1 MTAFFM
7 DYGLFLAKT
16 GTLVLALGVVLLM
29 IGRARRSGQ
38 HVPERLEVVNLNDRF
53 RSMAQTLQQATLPRQ
68 LFKKVLKKEK
78 KALKQKNK
86 RSASQKEDVRKRT
99 FVIDFHGDIKATA
112 VASLRETISAVLM
125 EAKPADEVVLR
136 LENAG
141 GLVHEHGLAASQLVR
156 IREKGIPLVVT
167 VDKVAA
173 SGGYLM
179 ACVADR
185 ILAAPF
191 AILGSIGVLAQ
202 MPNFHGLLS
211 RHGIEFEKIQA
222 GRYKRTMTLFGEN
235 TEEDR
240 AKMQEQIDEVHGLF
254 QRFVEDFR
262 PQLDMEQVATG
273 EYWYGKQALDR
284 KLIDAMQTSDDYLM
298 AASEDSDIYL
308 LKYSVKKRLSE
319 RFLSSM
325 QQTALKLF
333 TR

>member
-1 MTAFFM
+1 M

-136 LENAG
+136 LENTG

-202 MPNFHGLLS
+202 MPNFHELLS

-222 GRYKRTMTLFGEN
+222 GRYKRTMTQFGEN

-240 AKMQEQIDEVHGLF
+240 AKMQEQIDEVHSLF
-254 QRFVEDFR
+254 QGFVADFR

-284 KLIDAMQTSDDYLM
+284 KLIDAMQTIDDYLM

>member
-1 MTAFFM
+1 M

-38 HVPERLEVVNLNDRF
+38 HVPDRLEVVNLNDRF

-68 LFKKVLKKEK
+68 LFKKVLKNEK
-78 KALKQKNK
+78 RALKQRNR
-86 RSASQKEDVRKRT
+86 RSANHKEDARKRT

-112 VASLRETISAVLM
+112 AASLRETITAVLM
-125 EAKPADEVVLR
+125 EATPADEVVLR

-254 QRFVEDFR
+254 QRFVADFR

-284 KLIDAMQTSDDYLM
+284 KLIDALQTSDDYLM
-298 AASEDSDIYL
+298 AASEDSDIYQ

-325 QQTALKLF
+325 QQAALKLF
-333 TR
+333 N

>member
-29 IGRARRSGQ
+29 ISRARRSGQ
-38 HVPERLEVVNLNDRF
+38 HTPDRLAVVNLNDRF

-68 LFKKVLKKEK
+68 LFKKILKKEK
-78 KALKQKNK
+78 KALKQRNK
-86 RSASQKEDVRKRT
+86 RSANQKEDIRKRT

-125 EAKPADEVVLR
+125 EATPADEVVLR

-202 MPNFHGLLS
+202 MPNFHELLS

-254 QRFVEDFR
+254 QRFVADFR
-262 PQLDMEQVATG
+262 PQMDMEQVATG

-284 KLIDAMQTSDDYLM
+284 KLIDVMQTSDDYLM
-298 AASEDSDIYL
+298 AASEDSDIYQ

-333 TR
+333 TH

>member
-86 RSASQKEDVRKRT
+86 RSASQKEDIRKRT

-141 GLVHEHGLAASQLVR
+141 GLVHEHGLAASQLAR

>member
-38 HVPERLEVVNLNDRF
+38 HVPDRLEVVNLNDRF

-68 LFKKVLKKEK
+68 LFKKVLKNEK
-78 KALKQKNK
+78 RALKQRNR
-86 RSASQKEDVRKRT
+86 RSANHKEDARKRT

-112 VASLRETISAVLM
+112 AASLRETITAVLM
-125 EAKPADEVVLR
+125 EATPADEVVLR

-254 QRFVEDFR
+254 QRFVADFR

-284 KLIDAMQTSDDYLM
+284 KLIDALQTSDDYLM
-298 AASEDSDIYL
+298 AASEDSDIYQ

-325 QQTALKLF
+325 QQAALKLF
-333 TR
+333 N

>member
-38 HVPERLEVVNLNDRF
+38 HVPDRLEVVNLNDRF

-68 LFKKVLKKEK
+68 LFKKVLKNEK
-78 KALKQKNK
+78 KALKQRNR
-86 RSASQKEDVRKRT
+86 RSANHKEDARKRT

-112 VASLRETISAVLM
+112 AASLRETITAVLM
-125 EAKPADEVVLR
+125 EATPADEVVLR

-254 QRFVEDFR
+254 QQFVADFR

-284 KLIDAMQTSDDYLM
+284 KLIDALQTSDDYLM
-298 AASEDSDIYL
+298 AASEDSDIYQ

-325 QQTALKLF
+325 QQAALKLF
-333 TR
+333 N

>member
-7 DYGLFLAKT
+7 EYGLFLAKT

-68 LFKKVLKKEK
+68 LFKKVLKREK
-78 KALKQKNK
+78 KALKQRNR
-86 RSASQKEDVRKRT
+86 RSASQGEDVRKRT

-125 EAKPADEVVLR
+125 EATPGDEVVLR

-156 IREKGIPLVVT
+156 IRDKGIPLVVT

-202 MPNFHGLLS
+202 MPNFHELLS

-254 QRFVEDFR
+254 QRFVADFR

-298 AASEDSDIYL
+298 AASEDSDIYQ
-308 LKYSVKKRLSE
+308 LKYFVKKRLSE

-333 TR
+333 TH

>member
-86 RSASQKEDVRKRT
+86 RSESQKEDVRKRT

-112 VASLRETISAVLM
+112 VASLRETVSAVLM

-141 GLVHEHGLAASQLVR
+141 GLVHEHGLAASQLAR

-319 RFLSSM
+319 RVLSSM

-333 TR
+333 TH